1 MKNNIYKIVLLATI
15 LVVVGCKEK
24 VSIGSDDA
32 HNEENENRIELTD
45 DQLAQTEIN
54 IGKVEKRKIANEITV
69 NGMIDVPPQG
79 NISITVPYG
88 GFLKYTAMLPGSRLK
103 KGQLIAR
110 IENPEFIEFQRE
122 YLEALANN
130 DYLKADFV
138 RQETLNKEEVT
149 STKVFQKAKSNYLIN
164 KANIQALESKLRLI
178 GINPSSVKN
187 GSVSSTVNVYSP
199 INGVVRDVFINTGK
213 YFNPQDVLMD
223 ITDASDLHVELKVYE
238 DDIPL
243 IRNGQRI
250 RFRLANA
257 PEKWMEAEV
266 FLIGNNVREDRSITI
281 HGHLKEK
288 NEDLLPGMF
297 VNANIEIDAQEQ
309 YAIPEEAIVRFEGKN
324 YVFKSIGKR
333 NEGENTMNDF
343 EMVEII
349 KETEED
355 GYVAFSFKENSEDI
369 STLTLVL
376 NDAFTLLAKAKNS
389 EEEGGGHGH

>member
-1 MKNNIYKIVLLATI
+1 MKTTIYKTI
-15 LVVVGCKEK
+15 LFTAILVIMGCKDKTAK
-24 VSIGSDDA
+24 VIDDIL
-32 HNEENENRIELTD
+32 NDENENVIELTNA
-45 DQLAQTEIN
+45 QLAHTEIN
-54 IGKVEKRKIANEITV
+54 IGKVEKRKIGHEITV

-103 KGQLIAR
+103 KGQTVATV
-110 IENPEFIEFQRE
+110 ENPEFIEFQRE

-130 DYLKADFV
+130 DYLKADFE
-138 RQETLNKEEVT
+138 RQQTLNDEQVT
-149 STKVFQKAKSNYLIN
+149 STKVFQKAKSSYLTN
-164 KANIQALESKLRLI
+164 KANIQALESTLRLI
-178 GINPSSVKN
+178 GINPTTVRNGAISSV
-187 GSVSSTVNVYSP
+187 VNVYSP
-199 INGVVRDVFINTGK
+199 INGVVRDVYINTGK

-266 FLIGNNVREDRSITI
+266 FLIGNNVRQDRSITI
-281 HGHLKEK
+281 HGHLKEHI
-288 NEDLLPGMF
+288 EDLLPGMF
-297 VNANIEIDAQEQ
+297 VNAAIEVEAVQL
-309 YAIPEEAIVRFEGKN
+309 YAVPEEAIVRFEGKH
-324 YVFKSIGKR
+324 YIFKSLGKR
-333 NEGENTMNDF
+333 KEGEQKMNDF

-349 KETEED
+349 KGNEEE
-355 GYVAFSFKENSEDI
+355 GFVAFTFEDKTQDI
-369 STLTLVL
+369 TKMDIVL
-376 NDAFTLLAKAKNS
+376 KDAFTLLAKAKNN